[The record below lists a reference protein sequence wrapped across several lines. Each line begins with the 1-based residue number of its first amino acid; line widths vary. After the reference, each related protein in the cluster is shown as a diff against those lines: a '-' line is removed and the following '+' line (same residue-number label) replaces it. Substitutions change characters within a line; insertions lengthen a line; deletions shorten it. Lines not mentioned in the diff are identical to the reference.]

1 VLLAC
6 GSVAGAEAFDPH
18 VARTNWMSRHGQPL
32 SSNYALRSI
41 GRDSIQPGLQTTGLL
56 RPVTAAPWLDGSGSE
71 PRPANRLNF
80 ERANDDVRAGS
91 SASIT
96 LGRLNLNE
104 SRGPSLGATSQAEL
118 ERELTQ
124 LRESI
129 NRVRLAPQV
138 SLGMRVKF

>member
-1 VLLAC
+1 
-6 GSVAGAEAFDPH
+6 
-18 VARTNWMSRHGQPL
+18 M
-32 SSNYALRSI
+32 LRA
-41 GRDSIQPGLQTTGLL
+41 
-56 RPVTAAPWLDGSGSE
+56 VTAAPWFDGSASQ

-80 ERANDDVRAGS
+80 DRAADDVRAGS
-91 SASIT
+91 SALLT

-104 SRGPSLGATSQAEL
+104 SRGPSLGGASQAEL

-129 NRVRLAPQV
+129 NRVRAAPQV